1 VKAPPRP
8 GLWRPRALVYGSL
21 LLATV
26 VALGLGLLQ
35 RPTLRMDAM
44 RDRAVLAREVE
55 DGAIENTYQVLLLN
69 ARDGERAAALQVVA
83 DPALPGLTVVS
94 DPRVRLPAADSQTVL
109 LRLRLPAEAAQRLR
123 GRILPVT
130 LQARTLEPAP
140 EAARTRT
147 TFVLPR

>member
-1 VKAPPRP
+1 
-8 GLWRPRALVYGSL
+8 
-21 LLATV
+21 V

-94 DPRVRLPAADSQTVL
+94 DPRVGCRRPTARRCCCACACRPRRRSACAAASC
-109 LRLRLPAEAAQRLR
+109 R
-123 GRILPVT
+123 
-130 LQARTLEPAP
+130 
-140 EAARTRT
+140 
-147 TFVLPR
+147 